1 VSPYRRR
8 EAFKALALGL
18 TIVIA
23 STMPVWTLPVF
34 LYVCGAV
41 LAGVAIFLFGALLQL
56 YVGFRLFERQVDA
69 TARRFLRRPRPFV
82 RPVRR

>member
-1 VSPYRRR
+1 MTARRR
-8 EAFKALALGL
+8 AAFKTAAFAATALVMSTAPLWSL
-18 TIVIA
+18 T
-23 STMPVWTLPVF
+23 VF